1 MMNIAHYTML
11 IQWSDEDQVFLV
23 SLPEWETQA
32 GLHGHAHG
40 ATYAEAVR
48 SGEEL
53 LDLLMEGRGADGLPL
68 PVPQLFAVA
77 RA

>member
-1 MMNIAHYTML
+1 MNTSHYTLL
-11 IQWSDEDQVFLV
+11 IQWSDEDQIYVV
-23 SLPEWETQA
+23 SLPEWEGQA

-53 LDLLMEGRGADGLPL
+53 LALLIEGRVADGLPL
-68 PVPQLFAVA
+68 PVPQTFAVA
-77 RA
+77 GA